1 MLVTRRSL
9 VLRCGVHAAP
19 SGVRATGP
27 DSLGKR
33 RRRARAGTPCA
44 RSPGIWSFRIA
55 RSYSIPIRMPRPDS
69 TSDSPDAPRTI
80 DRREALRR
88 AALMLG
94 GVISAP
100 VIAGVLAGCEGRP
113 GRGGGGGGGGGG
125 RRSGALSSE
134 QLELVATI
142 AEHIVPE
149 TDTPGAR
156 AVGVHEFIDA
166 MLAEGYAG
174 EDRARFFAG
183 LADVD
188 ARARVAGGG
197 RPFLECAREQQ
208 RAVLED
214 LDHETF
220 AQPAPRP
227 GSAEVPFFRTFKELT
242 LVGYYTSE
250 IGATRELHHEPVPGR
265 YDGCVPLAKIGR
277 TWAV

>member
-1 MLVTRRSL
+1 MALDALHRP
-9 VLRCGVHAAP
+9 GAA
-19 SGVRATGP
+19 
-27 DSLGKR
+27 R
-33 RRRARAGTPCA
+33 RRTWRMGDLWMGAEFRIPLCGAKRVPRSDACHETVARVALWRLRSTAWRSRHGPGLARASAGAARPGTPCA

-69 TSDSPDAPRTI
+69 TSDSPDALHTI

-113 GRGGGGGGGGGG
+113 GRGGGGGG

-142 AEHIVPE
+142 AEHILPE

-166 MLAEGYAG
+166 MLAEGY
-174 EDRARFFAG
+174 
-183 LADVD
+183 
-188 ARARVAGGG
+188 
-197 RPFLECAREQQ
+197 
-208 RAVLED
+208 
-214 LDHETF
+214 
-220 AQPAPRP
+220 
-227 GSAEVPFFRTFKELT
+227 
-242 LVGYYTSE
+242 
-250 IGATRELHHEPVPGR
+250 
-265 YDGCVPLAKIGR
+265 
-277 TWAV
+277 

>member
-1 MLVTRRSL
+1 
-9 VLRCGVHAAP
+9 
-19 SGVRATGP
+19 
-27 DSLGKR
+27 
-33 RRRARAGTPCA
+33 
-44 RSPGIWSFRIA
+44 
-55 RSYSIPIRMPRPDS
+55 MPRPDS
-69 TSDSPDAPRTI
+69 PTADSPDAPRTI

-88 AALMLG
+88 AALVLG

-100 VIAGVLAGCEGRP
+100 VIAGVLAACR
-113 GRGGGGGGGGGG
+113 G
-125 RRSGALSSE
+125 RRHSGALSSE

-142 AEHIVPE
+142 ADHILPE

-156 AVGVHEFIDA
+156 AVGVDEFIDA

-174 EDRARFFAG
+174 EGRARFFAG

-188 ARARVAGGG
+188 ARARAACG

-220 AQPAPRP
+220 AEPAPRP
-227 GSAEVPFFRTFKELT
+227 GSADVPFFRTFKELT

-250 IGATRELHHEPVPGR
+250 IGATRELHHQPVPGR